1 MILNITIPIAWYM
14 MSMETFISGAFLSNS
29 FKVESKSDYRAGQE
43 MAPNP
48 YSALGPELSM
58 GHISFTFFIC

>member
-1 MILNITIPIAWYM
+1 

-43 MAPNP
+43 VAPNP
-48 YSALGPELSM
+48 YSALGPEPSM
-58 GHISFTFFIC
+58 GHNSFTFFIC